1 MKRFLKCLFIAF
13 LGGVT
18 VSANA
23 AKVDSVPEFLRSSIY
38 TILIHSDAQDKS
50 LDAEVTQQ
58 NNEYLAIAESFTTK
72 EKTEEDNIP
81 KSQLVRNEFLNIPIP
96 DQFNDHNLDLRFV
109 RYEEYIN
116 NITAEDLAAAGL
128 NKVSN
133 KIEDMIP
140 VVMNRVIDD
149 YNLPENMLAKWFS
162 YDPDRTTGCY
172 DDQLVRERL
181 LYAASEIDKA
191 EAKMQSD
198 ENSALERAL
207 YDRVLNNTFLL
218 VINTR
223 YLNDQAIFQ
232 EAQAAANA
240 IGSLFGDLGTLAAQ
254 VGGAIA
260 GGAVGDAYS
269 VQTLVYLYKMEW
281 NEEIKS
287 RFYEEYWD
295 KSLEELQEAGF
306 CKLTLLG
313 SEKAHSRVS
322 QAITSKKPLSQL
334 VRRASARAIDATICK
349 LQKKFEVFRT
359 NSPIT
364 EVDEEAKLLY
374 APIGMKEG
382 VEPGDEYEVLEEIYD
397 EATGATSYKSIATV
411 KPVKGKIWDNRYG
424 AAEEVQE
431 EIESGAKNAEKNASA
446 VELGRT
452 AFKCG
457 KIKNVYPGM
466 LLRLKKKK

>member
-1 MKRFLKCLFIAF
+1 MKRFLKHLFIAF

-287 RFYEEYWD
+287 RF
-295 KSLEELQEAGF
+295 
-306 CKLTLLG
+306 
-313 SEKAHSRVS
+313 
-322 QAITSKKPLSQL
+322 
-334 VRRASARAIDATICK
+334 
-349 LQKKFEVFRT
+349 
-359 NSPIT
+359 
-364 EVDEEAKLLY
+364 
-374 APIGMKEG
+374 
-382 VEPGDEYEVLEEIYD
+382 
-397 EATGATSYKSIATV
+397 
-411 KPVKGKIWDNRYG
+411 
-424 AAEEVQE
+424 
-431 EIESGAKNAEKNASA
+431 
-446 VELGRT
+446 
-452 AFKCG
+452 
-457 KIKNVYPGM
+457 
-466 LLRLKKKK
+466 